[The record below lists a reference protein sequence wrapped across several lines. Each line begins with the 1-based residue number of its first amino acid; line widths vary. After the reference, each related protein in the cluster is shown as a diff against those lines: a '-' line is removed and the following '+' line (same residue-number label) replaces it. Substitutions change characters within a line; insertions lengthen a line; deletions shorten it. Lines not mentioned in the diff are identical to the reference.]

1 MSIITRTADLFYT
14 FRFLKILT
22 TPFEKT
28 DAYKLGI
35 IDDKGK
41 RDKKVLIDND
51 KRKKAYTAFHRLVFN
66 VKRLMTAVGA
76 GGKIA
81 SYTAALFLLKEKLNL
96 SDKQIE
102 KVLQK
107 NNIDPLDILK
117 ESTEW
122 FLLEDNSIS
131 PGIYRV
137 KSSKMLNRSF
147 EEVVQANDKVK
158 VHEECFPIGSI
169 LGIDVYKAIHVPTN
183 QEIYVTPT
191 ELKR

>member
-35 IDDKGK
+35 IDNKGK

-66 VKRLMTAVGA
+66 VKRLMTSVGA

-158 VHEECFPIGSI
+158 VHEECFPVGNI
-169 LGIDVYKAIHVPTN
+169 LGIDVYRAIHVPTN

>member
-28 DAYKLGI
+28 DAFKLGI
-35 IDDKGK
+35 IDNKGK
-41 RDKKVLIDND
+41 RDKKVLVDDD
-51 KRKKAYTAFHRLVFN
+51 KKKKAYTAFHRLVFN
-66 VKRLMTAVGA
+66 VKRLMASVGA

-102 KVLQK
+102 KVLQQ

-137 KSSKMLNRSF
+137 KSGKMLNMNF
-147 EEVVQANDKVK
+147 EEMVQPNDKVRIG
-158 VHEECFPIGSI
+158 EDCFPTGNI

-183 QEIYVTPT
+183 QEIYVVPT
-191 ELKR
+191 ELRR

>member
-28 DAYKLGI
+28 DAFKLGI

-41 RDKKVLIDND
+41 RNKKVLVDDD
-51 KRKKAYTAFHRLVFN
+51 KKKKAYTSFHRLVFN
-66 VKRLMTAVGA
+66 VKRLMASVGA

-81 SYTAALFLLKEKLNL
+81 SYTAALFLLKEKLKL

-102 KVLQK
+102 KVLQQ

-131 PGIYRV
+131 PGVYRV
-137 KSSKMLNRSF
+137 KSNKMLNKSF
-147 EEVVQANDKVK
+147 EEIVLANDKIK
-158 VHEECFPIGSI
+158 VHEECFPVGNI
-169 LGIDVYKAIHVPTN
+169 LGIDVYRAMHVPTN